1 MDDVVIKVS
10 GVSKKFSRNIKSL
23 MKYGFYD
30 ISRNI
35 IGFNVNSG
43 NLRPEEFWS
52 VDNVSFEL
60 KKGEILGLIGR
71 NGSGKSTMLKM
82 LNGIYLPDIG
92 EIEIRE
98 KVGALIDVGAGFHN
112 LLTGR
117 ENIYV
122 NGAILGMENKEIDK
136 KFDEI
141 VKFAEIEDFLDS
153 PTRNYS
159 SGMYVRLGFSIVV
172 HSNPEILL
180 IDELLAVGDIG
191 FQAKC
196 FDKIGELKKN
206 GASIILVTHN
216 MYKLKSAY
224 PDRAIL
230 FNKGRIEF
238 QGEVSKAIEQYNT
251 LFNVAGSAATNLEKV
266 INSTDEFHVSSIEF
280 LPERDLNPGDTLTVK
295 MDYESKIDL
304 NDVEIDIKLN
314 KGNRIYFQATNRS
327 YDKIININKGKGFI
341 EIRIHDIPINNF
353 NPLLSIAIWKQKREG
368 ILFYFENKKITNQRV
383 NSCSSENFL
392 KVSFNSF

>member
-1 MDDVVIKVS
+1 MEDAVIKVR
-10 GVSKKFSRNIKSL
+10 GVSKKFSRNIRSL

-30 ISRNI
+30 ITRNI
-35 IGFNVNSG
+35 VGLNVNSG

-60 KKGEILGLIGR
+60 RKGEILGLIGR

-82 LNGIYLPDIG
+82 LNGIYLPDRG
-92 EIEIRE
+92 KIEIRE

-122 NGAILGMENKEIDK
+122 NGAILGMKKKEIDK

-196 FDKIGELKKN
+196 FDKIGELKNN

-216 MYKLKSAY
+216 MYKLRSAY

-230 FNKGRIEF
+230 FNKGKIEF

-251 LFNVAGSAATNLEKV
+251 HFNTACAYDTGKV
-266 INSTDEFHVSSIEF
+266 INPTDDFSVSGIKF
-280 LPERDLNPGDTLTVK
+280 LPEEDLNPGDTLTVK
-295 MDYESKIDL
+295 LDYESRVDL
-304 NDVEIDIKLN
+304 NDVEIDIKMN
-314 KGNRIYFQATNRS
+314 KGNRIYFRATNRS
-327 YDKIININKGKGFI
+327 YDKIINIKKGKGSM
-341 EIRIHDIPINNF
+341 EIGIHNIQINNF
-353 NPLLSIAIWKQKREG
+353 NPILSITIWKQKREG
-368 ILFYFENKKITNQRV
+368 ILFHIENKKINMLQV
-383 NSCSSENFL
+383 NLCSSENFL
-392 KVSFNSF
+392 ELSFN